1 MVFIIRNIATGL
13 VDLDK
18 EERRKKY
25 KSMTN
30 QERQELIL
38 HKMKIKGIEVGIGV
52 LNKKYDSDEVYELIQ
67 IFNCF
72 PELKEKDN

>member
-1 MVFIIRNIATGL
+1 
-13 VDLDK
+13 
-18 EERRKKY
+18 
-25 KSMTN
+25 MTN

-38 HKMKIKGIEVGIGV
+38 HKMKIKGIEVGIGE